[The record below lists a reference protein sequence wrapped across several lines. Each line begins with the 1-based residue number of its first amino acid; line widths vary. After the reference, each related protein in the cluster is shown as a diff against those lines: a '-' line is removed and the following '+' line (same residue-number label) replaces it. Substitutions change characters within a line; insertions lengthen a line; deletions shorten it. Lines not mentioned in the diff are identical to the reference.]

1 MSDSEMTESEAAA
14 ELARFA
20 KEIAH
25 HDIAY
30 HTNDAPEISDAEY
43 DALRRRHTELEKK
56 FPSQVTLDSLI
67 CRVGG
72 PLRPEFTK
80 VQHRT
85 PMLSLDNV
93 FNAEEFSEF
102 CSRIHRFIG
111 NEEELLFAAEPKYDG
126 LSINLLYE
134 NGVFVRGGTRGDG
147 VVGEDVTENLLTIP
161 LIQRT
166 LRGRF
171 PARIEIRGEI
181 VMEKAFFIRLNRTRI
196 LAGETPF
203 ANPRNAAAGSLRQLD
218 PEVTASKT
226 LSFFAY
232 DVDDYSEIN
241 VATRWNLWQKF
252 LEWGINTGGRKI
264 VRKREVVSHQRRMLE
279 TRASL
284 PYDIDGVVYKV
295 DDLNLQRRL
304 GSTGRAP
311 RWAIAWKFPAEQALT
326 TLRDITIQVGR
337 TGVLTPVAE
346 LEPVNVGGVLVSRA
360 TLHNEDHIKKHDIRI
375 GDVVIVQ
382 RAGDVIPQI
391 VGPVLEKRRYAATPF
406 AFPTTCPV
414 CRSPVTRGEDSASV
428 YCTGGFSC
436 SAQVVEKLKHF
447 VSRDVIDIDGFGEST
462 IVRLHE
468 LGILDTPVDIY
479 RLKNYLCLDGTLRG
493 LGKSRTDKLLANIES
508 RRVVDLARFIKSLG
522 IREVGRT
529 LGRILAAHYKTLG
542 HFSAVMRAI
551 ASDDKYA
558 IRDLASVETV
568 GPTIVN
574 EIRNWFS
581 DGRNLNLVGEL
592 LCEIAVTNYTTV
604 NTGDSP
610 ITGKTLVFTGTL
622 TTMTRQEAKAVA
634 ESLGAKVVN
643 SVSKKVDLVI
653 VGADAGSKVHE
664 ATGLGVKTLTETEWL
679 ETIRDYRS

>member
-14 ELARFA
+14 ELARLA

-43 DALRRRHTELEKK
+43 DALCRRHTELEKK

-67 CRVGG
+67 RRVGG
-72 PLRPEFTK
+72 PLRPEFAK
-80 VQHRT
+80 VPHKT

-93 FNAEEFSEF
+93 FSAEEFAEF

-181 VMEKAFFIRLNRTRI
+181 VMEKEFFIRLNRTRI
-196 LAGETPF
+196 LAGEKPF

-218 PEVTASKT
+218 PEVTASRT

-241 VATRWNLWQKF
+241 VATRWNLWHKF

-264 VRKREVVSHQRRMLE
+264 VREREVVSHQRRMLE

-295 DDLNLQRRL
+295 DDLNLQQRL

-311 RWAIAWKFPAEQALT
+311 RWAIAWKFPAEQVLT

-360 TLHNEDHIKKHDIRI
+360 TLHNEYHIKKHDIRI
-375 GDVVIVQ
+375 GDVVVVQ

-391 VGPVLEKRRYAATPF
+391 VGPVLEQRRDVEPF
-406 AFPTTCPV
+406 LFPKLCPV
-414 CRSPVTRGEDSASV
+414 CRSYVVRENDSAAA

-436 SAQVVEKLKHF
+436 SAQVVERLKHF
-447 VSRDVIDIDGFGEST
+447 ASRDVIDIDGLGEST

-479 RLKNYLCLDGTLRG
+479 RLKDRPYHRWRG
-493 LGKSRTDKLLANIES
+493 FGETTIDKLLASIES
-508 RRVVDLARFIKSLG
+508 RRVVSLSRFITSLG

-529 LGRILAAHYKTLG
+529 LGRVLAAHYKTLKNFQSAM
-542 HFSAVMRAI
+542 HFVVM
-551 ASDDKYA
+551 DDERA
-558 IRDLASVETV
+558 IRDLISVETV
-568 GPTIVN
+568 GPVIVD
-574 EIRNWFS
+574 EIRRWFS
-581 DGRNLNLVGEL
+581 DMLNTILVDNL
-592 LCEIAVTNYTTV
+592 LCEVEVTDHTTV
-604 NTGDSP
+604 KTSDSP

-643 SVSKKVDLVI
+643 SVSKKVDLLI
-653 VGADAGSKVHE
+653 VGAAAGSKVHE